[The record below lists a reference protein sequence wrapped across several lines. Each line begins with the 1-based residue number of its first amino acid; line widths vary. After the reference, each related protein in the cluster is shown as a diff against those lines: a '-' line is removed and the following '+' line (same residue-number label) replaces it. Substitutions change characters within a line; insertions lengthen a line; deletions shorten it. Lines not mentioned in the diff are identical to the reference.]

1 MEKNIMKSILLSGLS
16 ALFISALSIPALKAE
31 TVANEATYRVEP
43 FTLVYLG
50 YQGYF
55 EKEGIPSNGA
65 FLTGVETGKIT
76 PMVLVQ
82 SAIDHGRLTSETLSD
97 REYLNNVATQ
107 LKFIELR

>member
-1 MEKNIMKSILLSGLS
+1 MKSILLSGLS
-16 ALFISALSIPALKAE
+16 ALFISALSIPAVKAG

-55 EKEGIPSNGA
+55 EQEGIPSNGT

-76 PMVLVQ
+76 PLVLVQ
-82 SAIDHGRLTSETLSD
+82 SAINHGRLAPATLND
-97 REYLNNVATQ
+97 QEYLNNVATQ